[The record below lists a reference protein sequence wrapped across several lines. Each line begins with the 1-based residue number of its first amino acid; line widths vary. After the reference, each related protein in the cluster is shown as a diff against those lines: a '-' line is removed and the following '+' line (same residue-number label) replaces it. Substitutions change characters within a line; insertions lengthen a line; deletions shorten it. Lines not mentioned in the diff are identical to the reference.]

1 MSYRHL
7 TLEPRYQIAALH
19 RAGYSNQ
26 EIAVEIGCH
35 PSTISRE
42 LRRNGNGMDYAGSRA
57 HQQACHRR
65 HTASARSNCP

>member
-7 TLEPRYQIAALH
+7 TLEPRYQIAALY
-19 RAGYSNQ
+19 RAGYSNK

-42 LRRNGNGMDYAGSRA
+42 LQRNGDGKDYDPKF
-57 HQQACHRR
+57 
-65 HTASARSNCP
+65 RS